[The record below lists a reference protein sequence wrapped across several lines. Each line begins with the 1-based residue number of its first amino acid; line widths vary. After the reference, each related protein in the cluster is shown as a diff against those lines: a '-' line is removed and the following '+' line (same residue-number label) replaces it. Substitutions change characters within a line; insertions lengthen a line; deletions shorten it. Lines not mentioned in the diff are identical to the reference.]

1 MHYFFLFIACIDA
14 LWFNAGLQN
23 GPWEGE
29 GGGGEGDRERER
41 GRNLLTL
48 IIRVGRQRK
57 LRIK

>member
-29 GGGGEGDRERER
+29 GGGGEKGIEKEREE
-41 GRNLLTL
+41 G
-48 IIRVGRQRK
+48 IF
-57 LRIK
+57 